1 MAFVHRDPS
10 VDLFSWAFW
19 TFDTHKDKSIEWLD
33 KLGTIA
39 SAMGSGRRYQN
50 YPRRG
55 TPNFLE
61 AYFGQ
66 NLERL
71 KEIKAKFDP
80 NNIFWFEQ
88 SIGPKPVRKD
98 KDASDQSKDDASTKE
113 VVA

>member
-1 MAFVHRDPS
+1 MTGGFFCSLPWGRSFAGHRPFAVTGHAARD
-10 VDLFSWAFW
+10 
-19 TFDTHKDKSIEWLD
+19 
-33 KLGTIA
+33 
-39 SAMGSGRRYQN
+39 
-50 YPRRG
+50 
-55 TPNFLE
+55 FLCRLARQLLWQDQVE
-61 AYFGQ
+61 HDGDQGCRQDAGGGQ

-98 KDASDQSKDDASTKE
+98 KDASDQSKDDTNSEE